1 LKDFEG
7 KVVIVTGASSGIGRA
22 AAVMFAREGAKVVLA
37 NRRVKEGN
45 ETLQM
50 IKDGGGEGIF
60 VQTDVRVAAQVE
72 NMVNKAVE
80 TYGKLD
86 VAFNNAGLAGVFQ
99 SLLNEDEDIFYA
111 QIDTNLKG
119 VWLCMKYEI
128 PVMLKQGG
136 GVIVNN
142 SSITGLRALRKLSSY
157 SASKHAVVGL
167 TNAVAKE
174 FAPKNIR
181 IVSVCPGW
189 TDTPMAKEFTQDPER
204 RKKTEASV
212 PLRKIA
218 RPEEIADLVLYLAS
232 DKASYI
238 AGGAIPISGA
248 LDI

>member
-1 LKDFEG
+1 LSDFQG

-50 IKDGGGEGIF
+50 VKDAGGEGIF
-60 VQTDVRVAAQVE
+60 VQTDVRIGEQVR
-72 NMVNKAVE
+72 NMVNKTVE

-86 VAFNNAGLAGVFQ
+86 VAFNNAGLAGIFQ
-99 SLLNEDEDIFYA
+99 TVLNEDEDIFYA

-128 PVMLKQGG
+128 PEMLKQGK

-142 SSITGLRALRKLSSY
+142 ASITGLRALRKLSSY
-157 SASKHAVVGL
+157 SASKHGVVGL

-204 RKKTEASV
+204 RKKTESQV
-212 PLRKIA
+212 PLHKIA
-218 RPEEIADLVLYLAS
+218 RPEEIAELALFLAS
-232 DKASYI
+232 DRASYI